1 MAGQRGS
8 WRNLGENRAVLWTS
22 KNTGKPLPL
31 RQEEIS
37 RQVHECDKL
46 ELAANAA
53 RDRIMADKAAG
64 DNLCQSGL

>member
-53 RDRIMADKAAG
+53 
-64 DNLCQSGL
+64 